1 MWMPNQTGILKCF
14 VERDLPRGHQTNTC
28 DCIRV
33 MSKMSAYANQW
44 HNRKE
49 IFQSR
54 LIRKKIIFKFQ
65 LITHTFIEIK
75 LDLKT
80 N

>member
-33 MSKMSAYANQW
+33 MLKMSTYANQW

-49 IFQSR
+49 NISKQTNKN
-54 LIRKKIIFKFQ
+54 KKEDHF
-65 LITHTFIEIK
+65 
-75 LDLKT
+75 
-80 N
+80 